1 MQNFAVPLKDI
12 SFEITKIIMIFVT
25 KCKAL
30 TGTNILIFS
39 GYKILESKNPLP
51 FFVLN
56 LPGLIH
62 IFLRKSLRRMS
73 IIDLSYQYPKL
84 SHLYK
89 CYTIML

>member
-39 GYKILESKNPLP
+39 GYKIHEPTLESKNPLP
-51 FFVLN
+51 FLVLN

-84 SHLYK
+84 SHL
-89 CYTIML
+89 